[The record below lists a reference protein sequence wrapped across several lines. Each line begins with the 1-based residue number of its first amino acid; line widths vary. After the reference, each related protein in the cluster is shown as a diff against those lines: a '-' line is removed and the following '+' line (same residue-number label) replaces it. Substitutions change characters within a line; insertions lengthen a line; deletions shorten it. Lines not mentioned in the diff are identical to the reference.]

1 MSLLV
6 TVLLIILALIFI
18 GFFAGYEIAFIS
30 ANRLSIEL
38 KKKQGKTSGAI
49 LSGFLENQTKF
60 IGTCLIGVNLFI
72 VSYGLLFD
80 EFFKDLLWDKIQI
93 QSPFIKL
100 FINTALSAMIVLI
113 FGEFIP
119 KAIFRAKNDTLLA
132 TFAPLASLFHKLF

>member
-80 EFFKDLLWDKIQI
+80 EFFSSSIRHFL
-93 QSPFIKL
+93 P
-100 FINTALSAMIVLI
+100 
-113 FGEFIP
+113 
-119 KAIFRAKNDTLLA
+119 
-132 TFAPLASLFHKLF
+132 